1 MLTVRQYEGKSYRM
15 FAEWLFEAYYLRI
28 FLQLSHIPH
37 YTTLQKF
44 SSRINGTLLEKIISS
59 FILLLTNIRK
69 IFTGIDSTGFKIT
82 HASQYYT
89 ERTGL
94 RRKYVKLSLGA
105 DVLQQIICTIK
116 IRRAPTRHDNIDFR
130 PIITRTSGILPLSV
144 VTGDKGYDS
153 EDNHVLVREELYA
166 FSVIPAR
173 YEHVPIWRT
182 HGKYRKQMKRGYSK
196 LLYNQRNKD
205 ETIISVIKRL
215 FGEHITSRL
224 VRTQN
229 RELSFRCIAYNTH
242 RLTNL
247 TIITWFLQ
255 SRLEYKY
262 RTRRVCHQDKQNG
275 KTITEYRTPDRKET
289 DLVFAVY
296 QDNKTPNPDFIYD
309 GLGNSFAKTLRYSS
323 LLFSKC
329 LTRLCSFILF

>member
-1 MLTVRQYEGKSYRM
+1 M
-15 FAEWLFEAYYLRI
+15 FVEWLVEAYYLRM

-59 FILLLTNIRK
+59 FILLLSNIKRL
-69 IFTGIDSTGFKIT
+69 FVGIDSSGFKVT
-82 HASQYYT
+82 KASQYYT
-89 ERTGL
+89 DRTKL
-94 RRKYVKLSLGA
+94 RKKYVKLSLGA
-105 DVLQQIICTIK
+105 DMLQQIICTIK
-116 IRRAPTRHDNIDFR
+116 IRRAPTRHDNVDFR
-130 PIITRTSGILPLSV
+130 PLITKIVKILPLSV
-144 VTGDKGYDS
+144 VVADRGYDS
-153 EDNHVLVREELYA
+153 EDNHLLVREDLHA

-182 HGKYRKQMKRGYSK
+182 YGEYRKQMKRGYSK

-229 RELSFRCIAYNTH
+229 RELSFRCIAYNMH

-247 TIITWFLQ
+247 TIITWFLL
-255 SRLEYKY
+255 SLS
-262 RTRRVCHQDKQNG
+262 
-275 KTITEYRTPDRKET
+275 
-289 DLVFAVY
+289 
-296 QDNKTPNPDFIYD
+296 NK
-309 GLGNSFAKTLRYSS
+309 
-323 LLFSKC
+323 C
-329 LTRLCSFILF
+329 